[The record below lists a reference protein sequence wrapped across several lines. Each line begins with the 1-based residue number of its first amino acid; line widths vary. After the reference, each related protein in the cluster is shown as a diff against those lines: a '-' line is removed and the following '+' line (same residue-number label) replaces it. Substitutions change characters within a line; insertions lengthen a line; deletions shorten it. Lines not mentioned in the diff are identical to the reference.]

1 MAEAEEAEEAAKELG
16 LSNDQGSLERAIMQR
31 QAEREAEADSFFA
44 HLESKYGG
52 KASKGG
58 KKKWGW
64 WKRFRA
70 QNLILKDFYYFCD
83 FIRL

>member
-58 KKKWGW
+58 KKKT
-64 WKRFRA
+64 
-70 QNLILKDFYYFCD
+70 
-83 FIRL
+83 